1 MASTARMR
9 TRHQLTAGQEA
20 LAGAILVSVDEES
33 RAMSAALGHVR
44 EHVTG
49 AAVVIV
55 MAYREP

>member
-1 MASTARMR
+1 MR